1 MVAHIPTFR
10 KLKKIFFASFN
21 QNSTEICMNRTYNRV
36 LLKKYKVA
44 LQSESTITTKI
55 IKSKNKRKTTSSA
68 AS

>member
-1 MVAHIPTFR
+1 
-10 KLKKIFFASFN
+10 
-21 QNSTEICMNRTYNRV
+21 MNRTYNRV

-55 IKSKNKRKTTSSA
+55 IKSKNKRKTTSSE